1 MASRTQIRLEQL
13 TGSAVDLKTE
23 AQQYV
28 TPAAAS
34 SLTGSDVR
42 DLFGMVGAALSRIHG
57 AASDEPFNNTAGIIS
72 GSHGIVD
79 FSGTS
84 AFGGGN
90 FGTIRGLNGSG
101 VLNRLDLVGT
111 TVAVFG
117 NTTER
122 IAVLNNGVTRFKD
135 SAGETVINIT
145 TAGTNQVQ
153 IGGTDADVVPGTNSA
168 SSLGVTGTR
177 WSDFYSDAAT
187 ITNNLTVG
195 GDLTVNGATTTIN
208 TTNLNVEDS
217 IIGLGFSG
225 SNPSPNGDRGILFGK
240 ASIGQAIP
248 GLWYDAGNSDFN
260 FATSITDAAS
270 SSFGT
275 TTAYQNVNAG
285 DLIVYNGANK
295 RGEIKVVANDLVISS
310 SAGND
315 LMLDSNSGKIFLQ
328 KDTIAAGFIQADSGE
343 NGNGLILS
351 SSANE
356 ALLLDSNIGLIQ
368 FGKDATAA
376 QGGKVSTFIAGTANT
391 ETFSFIKSNDTDNSN
406 YTLKVETHTDGTF
419 NSQFVA
425 ISGSLRLKSPN
436 AAGSYV
442 ALRAPDT
449 VTEGGGNYTLTFPA
463 DNGESN
469 QYLQTNGSGVLT
481 WASVATA
488 ADSLSKAIRI
498 ITGSHAAG
506 AEVKIGAPAEITAGD
521 AITGLS
527 IAGSQGKALDVFVNG
542 QLLISGS
549 QSERSAGTRDYNIVA
564 DPTNSLEFAFQLEA
578 DDVVVVVKRDS

>member
-1 MASRTQIRLEQL
+1 MASRTQIRLEPL
-13 TGSAVDLKTE
+13 TCSAVDLKTE

-195 GDLTVNGATTTIN
+195 GNLTVNGATTTID
-208 TTNLNVEDS
+208 TTNLNVKDS
-217 IIGLGFSG
+217 IIGVGFSG
-225 SNPSPNGDRGILFGK
+225 SNPSTLGDRGILFGR
-240 ASIGQAIP
+240 AAIGAAIP
-248 GLWYDAGNSDFN
+248 GFWYDGATSDFHL
-260 FATSITDAAS
+260 ASSITDTS
-270 SSFGT
+270 SGSFGT
-275 TTAYQNVNAG
+275 TSVYQNFSVG
-285 DLIVYNGANK
+285 DVEIYIDNSGTPFKIGSLTSTADGELILSGSELGDIGLEPSGDNILLRSAEVEYG
-295 RGEIKVVANDLVISS
+295 RIKMQTDLVLTASAGNGLTLDSNGGKIVFGKAFDTGPTGVGVGAFIS
-310 SAGND
+310 SAGAGQES
-315 LMLDSNSGKIFLQ
+315 LR
-328 KDTIAAGFIQADSGE
+328 IATSDKSAADATT
-343 NGNGLILS
+343 NY
-351 SSANE
+351 
-356 ALLLDSNIGLIQ
+356 LLDINAS
-368 FGKDATAA
+368 D
-376 QGGKVSTFIAGTANT
+376 TFNN
-391 ETFSFIKSNDTDNSN
+391 SFMALSGALRLLGDNGASN
-406 YTLKVETHTDGTF
+406 Y
-419 NSQFVA
+419 VA
-425 ISGSLRLKSPN
+425 LKSPN
-436 AAGSYV
+436 S
-442 ALRAPDT
+442 LSST
-449 VTEGGGNYTLTFPA
+449 YTLTLPGNDGDA
-463 DNGESN
+463 S
-469 QYLQTNGSGVLT
+469 QYLQTDGNGTLT
-481 WASVATA
+481 WASVSSA
-488 ADSLSKAIRI
+488 ADALSKAIRI